1 MLLIAAG
8 LGVRALLRP
17 TAVERDANTLV
28 ARSDAT
34 LRAGNVSGARGLAR
48 QAVAADVSSA
58 PAHLAAARAALAE
71 GDGLTA
77 EAEIGRAVDAG
88 TPRATTRAMSAHA
101 RLLQNDATGALA
113 IAQTAPDADRSYAR
127 RIEALALAANGDI
140 AGAQM
145 VWNRALA
152 QAPDDAALWSDIARF
167 SLAQGDLGRARLAA
181 DRAVALDPARVDA
194 LLARARVARLRV
206 GLVTALPWQRRALA
220 RDPNSYA
227 ALIDHAA
234 TLGDVGQGRAML
246 ATTRRALAVR
256 PGDPQAFY
264 LLATLAARTGKFT
277 LARALFD
284 RVGGGFDRTPGA
296 LLLGAMLDIDGGDN
310 EQAVARLRNLIGL
323 QPMNI
328 RARQLLGVAL
338 LRLDA
343 AQEALA
349 TLRPVALRD
358 DADSYTLIVSA
369 RAFEHTGDRATA
381 AGLLD
386 RAATL
391 GAGPAR
397 QFAAEDSIAIT
408 AAAATAGDVTTTVP
422 LLRALL
428 DERQTQTAV
437 TVAAPL
443 VRLSAMRPAA
453 WLAYGD
459 AQYLAGRRS
468 AAAGAY
474 RRGAALRLDAPAML
488 RLAATDDVRST
499 LDHYRAANPADP
511 TGWRLAALSA
521 LARQDPAAAR
531 GPLERLRTLSD
542 GGDAAVLAALALVY
556 DGEQAVAT
564 GAAAYRLAPASAL
577 TCDAYGWA
585 LLRAGDRTRAGQLL
599 RKAAILA
606 PTNPQVRWHLSQL
619 RA

>member
-1 MLLIAAG
+1 M
-8 LGVRALLRP
+8 RALLQP
-17 TAVERDANTLV
+17 SSIERDAPALV
-28 ARSDAT
+28 ARSDRA
-34 LRAGNVSGARGLAR
+34 LRAGNISGARVLAR
-48 QAVAADVSSA
+48 QAVAADPPFA
-58 PAHLAAARAALAE
+58 PAHLAAARAALGE

-77 EAEIGRAVDAG
+77 EAEIGRGIDAG
-88 TPRATTRAMSAHA
+88 TPRATTRVMSAHA
-101 RLLQNDATGALA
+101 RLLQDDATGALA
-113 IAQTAPDADRSYAR
+113 IAQTATDADRGYAR
-127 RIEALALAANGDI
+127 RIEALALAANDDI
-140 AGAQM
+140 AGAQT

-152 QAPDDAALWSDIARF
+152 QTPGDAALWSDVARF
-167 SLAQGDLGRARLAA
+167 SLAQGDVGRARLAA
-181 DRAVALDPARVDA
+181 DRAVALDPARIDA
-194 LLARARVARLRV
+194 LLVRARVARLGV
-206 GLVTALPWQRRALA
+206 GLAAAIPWQRRALA
-220 RDPNSYA
+220 RDPSSYA

-234 TLGDVGQGRAML
+234 TLGDLGQGRAML

-296 LLLGAMLDIDGGDN
+296 LLLGAMLDINSGDN
-310 EQAVARLRNLIGL
+310 EQAVARLRNLIGV

-343 AQEALA
+343 AHEALA
-349 TLRPVALRD
+349 TLRPIALRD
-358 DADSYTLIVSA
+358 DADTYTLTVSA
-369 RAFEHTGDRATA
+369 RAFERTGDRATA

-386 RAATL
+386 RAARLAT
-391 GAGPAR
+391 GPAR
-397 QFAAEDSIAIT
+397 QFAAEDSVAVT
-408 AAAATAGDVTTTVP
+408 AAAATTGDVATTVP

-428 DERQTQTAV
+428 DDRQGQTAV

-443 VRLSAMRPAA
+443 VRLGATRPAA

-459 AQYLAGRRS
+459 TLYLTGRRA

-488 RLAATDDVRST
+488 RLAATGDIGPT
-499 LDHYRAANPADP
+499 LDRYRSANPADP
-511 TGWRLAALSA
+511 TGWRLAALRA
-521 LARQDPAAAR
+521 LARQDATAAL
-531 GPLERLRTLSD
+531 GPLERLLTVSD

-556 DGEQAVAT
+556 DGERAVAT

-577 TCDAYGWA
+577 ACDAYGWA
-585 LLRAGDRTRAGQLL
+585 LLRAGDRARAGQLL
-599 RKAAILA
+599 RKAALLA

-619 RA
+619 GA